1 MSTEQW
7 IATHDEP
14 DFAAYLADKFWHAI
28 DRGLPI
34 PQADYVNWLLE
45 YRPSV

>member
-7 IATHDEP
+7 IDSHDEP
-14 DFAAYLADKFWHAI
+14 AYAAYLAGKFWYAI
-28 DRGLPI
+28 DRGLSI
-34 PQADYVNWLLE
+34 QYADYVRWLLE